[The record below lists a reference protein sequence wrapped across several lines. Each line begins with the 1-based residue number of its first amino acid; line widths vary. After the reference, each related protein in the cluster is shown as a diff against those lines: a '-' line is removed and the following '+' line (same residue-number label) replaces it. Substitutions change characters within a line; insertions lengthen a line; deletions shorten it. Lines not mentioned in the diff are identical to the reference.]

1 MRERETRAEVVIIYI
16 LEKVKKKK
24 KKKKKCWG
32 TSLSHSGTLGLGLDG
47 SSIYSYRHL
56 KPPLPLLLLNW
67 RPPL

>member
-24 KKKKKCWG
+24 KKCWG
-32 TSLSHSGTLGLGLDG
+32 TSQSHSGTLGLGLDG

-67 RPPL
+67 RTPL

>member
-1 MRERETRAEVVIIYI
+1 MRERETRAEVVIYI
-16 LEKVKKKK
+16 LEKAA
-24 KKKKKCWG
+24 KKKCWE
-32 TSLSHSGTLGLGLDG
+32 TSQSHSGTLGLGLDG